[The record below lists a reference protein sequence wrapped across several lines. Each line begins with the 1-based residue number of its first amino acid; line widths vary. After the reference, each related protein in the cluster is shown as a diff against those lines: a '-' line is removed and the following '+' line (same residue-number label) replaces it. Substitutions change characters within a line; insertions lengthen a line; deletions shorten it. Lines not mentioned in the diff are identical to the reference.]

1 MAWKQTITDLSTRVI
16 QWRNAPLAAKEIAWR
31 ALGFVTRCRNSNPLS
46 YALRP
51 LFSHKHLHLGI
62 GLAMIAGLASLSLVS
77 PLSSLAVDNTGG
89 GPTPVSVLSEGAVNP
104 TTTESVKVPT
114 KYIYISQGFW
124 TFHPGI
130 DMASRIGEPVNP
142 VMNGTVTLVLH
153 DTWDYGN
160 HIVVK
165 HANNFSSLYAHL
177 SKINVTVGQQVT
189 TNTIIGEVGSTG
201 RSTGPHLHLEIHDE
215 LDRPFNPAPFL
226 GIK

>member
-1 MAWKQTITDLSTRVI
+1 M
-16 QWRNAPLAAKEIAWR
+16 PLAAKEIAWR
-31 ALGFVTRCRNSNPLS
+31 ALGFATRCRNSNPLS

-62 GLAMIAGLASLSLVS
+62 GILMIAGLTTVALVS
-77 PLSSLAVDNTGG
+77 PFTSFATTDNTGG
-89 GPTPVSVLSEGAVNP
+89 GPVTVSVLTEGDP
-104 TTTESVKVPT
+104 TLTTRESVKVPT
-114 KYIYISQGFW
+114 NYVYISQGFW
-124 TFHPGI
+124 ALHPGI
-130 DMASRIGEPVNP
+130 DMASHIGEPVNP
-142 VMNGTVTLVLH
+142 VMDGTVTQVLH

-160 HIVVK
+160 HIIIK

-177 SKINVTVGQQVT
+177 SKINVAVGQKVT